1 MLNEIIILEGEKY
14 EKIKEDINIK
24 FEIRANRYITFDN
37 IKYKMYHEIS
47 SDKIL
52 YRSECLND
60 KGVFDKVKIPSILFK
75 DNKIKILFYKN
86 TRKVV
91 GNYTLPISQFINDEI
106 FNFLSKWC
114 KF

>member
-37 IKYKMYHEIS
+37 IKYKMYYEIY

-52 YRSECLND
+52 CRSECLND